1 MCAKKIQKE
10 RNKQYEERHVLAV
23 GRLRGIVSE
32 ETVPEQYLSYF
43 QDVAIFLLELE
54 NVRRKVESGEWNR
67 YSVDEMRS
75 INEILYSDILGDR
88 YEKSFGN
95 PAFAVEQ
102 FGPEM
107 GRMLCLLYAEMRSGI
122 PYSFENRVD
131 YLTILSELFIE
142 VYNCMTVKIRFRN
155 ILFSVQRD
163 RIIFCHD
170 LLTIRIVDTDIL
182 TPRITGI
189 AHRKMRAGFFCDEDR
204 HLVFDTVFLSRHI
217 SCRIGTDG
225 KFPER
230 QRLMPL

>member
-1 MCAKKIQKE
+1 MSAREIQDEK
-10 RNKQYEERHVLAV
+10 NKQYEERHVLAV

-54 NVRRKVESGEWNR
+54 NVRRKVESGEWDR

-75 INEILYSDILGDR
+75 INEILYSDILENR

-102 FGPEM
+102 YGSEM
-107 GRMLCLLYAEMRSGI
+107 GKLLSLLYAEMRSGI

-142 VYNCMTVKIRFRN
+142 
-155 ILFSVQRD
+155 D
-163 RIIFCHD
+163 
-170 LLTIRIVDTDIL
+170 TIVL
-182 TPRITGI
+182 
-189 AHRKMRAGFFCDEDR
+189 KMRTR
-204 HLVFDTVFLSRHI
+204 KHMR
-217 SCRIGTDG
+217 
-225 KFPER
+225 K
-230 QRLMPL
+230 

>member
-107 GRMLCLLYAEMRSGI
+107 GRMLSLLYAEMRSGI

-142 VYNCMTVKIRFRN
+142 VYNCFENAYKEAHQELRQESMIPEVKTV
-155 ILFSVQRD
+155 RD
-163 RIIFCHD
+163 IF
-170 LLTIRIVDTDIL
+170 
-182 TPRITGI
+182 
-189 AHRKMRAGFFCDEDR
+189 
-204 HLVFDTVFLSRHI
+204 
-217 SCRIGTDG
+217 
-225 KFPER
+225 
-230 QRLMPL
+230 

>member
-1 MCAKKIQKE
+1 MCAKEIQKE

-107 GRMLCLLYAEMRSGI
+107 GRMLSLLYAEMRSGI
-122 PYSFENRVD
+122 LSKTEWMSGGFCQNGSLRDTTVVKMHTKKLIRNCGRRV
-131 YLTILSELFIE
+131 
-142 VYNCMTVKIRFRN
+142 
-155 ILFSVQRD
+155 
-163 RIIFCHD
+163 
-170 LLTIRIVDTDIL
+170 
-182 TPRITGI
+182 
-189 AHRKMRAGFFCDEDR
+189 
-204 HLVFDTVFLSRHI
+204 
-217 SCRIGTDG
+217 
-225 KFPER
+225 
-230 QRLMPL
+230 